1 MANSTACT
9 CSKGHDAKEG
19 AKGVD
24 TAMVEDGACREEK
37 DSVEQLDDA
46 SAGLAGG
53 C

>member
-1 MANSTACT
+1 MCT
-9 CSKGHDAKEG
+9 CRKGHDAEEG

-37 DSVEQLDDA
+37 DSVDQIHDA
-46 SAGLAGG
+46 SAELAGG